1 AESVLA
7 ARVLDAVDISDPY
20 ELRLALRTALVNRRE
35 DFALFDATFDELW
48 SIDRPARSLTPPGR
62 SETRTTRH
70 PDAGK
75 TAQVTLSNWM
85 RSSATSDE
93 EPIQMRTA
101 SERESIGRRDF
112 AS

>member
-1 AESVLA
+1 
-7 ARVLDAVDISDPY
+7 
-20 ELRLALRTALVNRRE
+20 
-35 DFALFDATFDELW
+35 
-48 SIDRPARSLTPPGR
+48 PPGR

-112 AS
+112 ASFGNSDAEEFRRLAARIARRLSLRPSRRWKSARRGPRLDLRRTVRQSLRTGG